1 MELTSGL
8 PPAGRRSVLCV
19 PASDERK
26 IAKAL
31 QAGADEVVLDLE
43 DAVAPSSK
51 NAARQVLHGFPWTDH
66 ADLPL
71 IAVRVNGRTTSWF
84 DDDVEA
90 VITAAVPATSI
101 VLPKVET
108 LDDLDAIDDLLEGSE
123 VSVQAL
129 IETGPGLVRL
139 DQIVE
144 RSDRLSAL
152 IIGYADLA
160 ASLGRGA
167 ALPPESWLYCQ
178 DRVLT
183 CARTAGVDAIDGPY
197 LGVAVDTAFLAAA
210 ERGAALGF
218 DAKWAIHP
226 QQVPALNAAFQP
238 SPAAIE
244 RAHDV
249 LDALGNNQG
258 AAALDGQLVDE
269 AMALAARRVLTKAG
283 L

>member
-1 MELTSGL
+1 
-8 PPAGRRSVLCV
+8 VLCA
-19 PASDERK
+19 PASDAHK

-31 QAGADEVVLDLE
+31 RAGADEVVLDLE
-43 DAVAPSSK
+43 DAVAPAAK
-51 NAARQVLHGFPWTDH
+51 KAARQLLHEFPWADYD
-66 ADLPL
+66 DLPL
-71 IAVRVNGRTTSWF
+71 LAVRVNGRTTPWF
-84 DDDVEA
+84 EDDVEA
-90 VITAAVPATSI
+90 VITAAVPASSI
-101 VLPKVET
+101 VLPKVEM

-123 VSVQAL
+123 IGVQAL
-129 IETGPGLVRL
+129 IETGSGLVRL

-167 ALPPESWLYCQ
+167 GLPPESWLYCQ

-183 CARTAGVDAIDGPY
+183 CARTAGVDAVDGPF

-210 ERGAALGF
+210 QRGAALGF

-226 QQVPALNAAFQP
+226 QQVPALNATFQP

-244 RAHDV
+244 RAYGV
-249 LDALGNNQG
+249 LEALDNNQG

-269 AMALAARRVLTKAG
+269 AMAVAARRILTKAG